1 MYHNVEKAH
10 KKGAS
15 VSTMNEATHKET
27 NTNPENPEKTTWT
40 LEEAETKLK
49 EELKKFQDAGEDILN
64 QYENIANIQKEI
76 DETKQ
81 IIESLQSNKK
91 KKVDPKYDC
100 SSPQTIFKEFRKIYR
115 DKYKKDTRKYKK
127 TRDDCTDPQKLDEK
141 SNDWRSVFLWL
152 NTLLN

>member
-1 MYHNVEKAH
+1 
-10 KKGAS
+10 
-15 VSTMNEATHKET
+15 MNEATHKET
-27 NTNPENPEKTTWT
+27 NTNTENPEKTTWT

-115 DKYKKDTRKYKK
+115 DKYKKYTRKYKK
-127 TRDDCTDPQKLDEK
+127 TRDDFFSPIQLLIII
-141 SNDWRSVFLWL
+141 FLISYILSAFFADIL
-152 NTLLN
+152 NAFGLAISFYI

>member
-1 MYHNVEKAH
+1 
-10 KKGAS
+10 
-15 VSTMNEATHKET
+15 MNEATHKET

-127 TRDDCTDPQKLDEK
+127 TRDDFFSPIQLLIIIFLISYIEC
-141 SNDWRSVFLWL
+141 VFCRY
-152 NTLLN
+152 T